1 MAAQP
6 NRIQMTHSPMVS
18 HVMERT
24 KKMHGHMKNAGDH
37 VSKALSF
44 LRPRL
49 LGAFTPAKSVPE
61 HNKRVANATKSLMF
75 AVGRN
80 NPGEVARRRDELARA
95 LHSLQTVYFQ
105 MESEFRQ
112 ACREIEQ
119 AREEIK

>member
-1 MAAQP
+1 MAVQPSRAQ
-6 NRIQMTHSPMVS
+6 MMHSPMVS

-24 KKMHGHMKNAGDH
+24 KRMHGHMKNAGDH
-37 VSKALSF
+37 VNKALSF

-49 LGAFTPAKSVPE
+49 LGAFSPAKSVPE
-61 HNKRVANATKSLMF
+61 HNRRVANATKSLML

-80 NPGEVARRRDELARA
+80 HLGEVARRRDEVSRA